1 MLDTV
6 LKIVSIISAIVNVV
20 TKVADARRKT
30 KEEHQK
36 SNHAAQG

>member
-20 TKVADARRKT
+20 TKVADVRRKT
-30 KEEHQK
+30 IEEHQK